1 MNTRV
6 QLTNVLCIQNG
17 TSQYDWPAGPPATP
31 NKAETTAATTGAPS
45 STSPSVA
52 VSNIEK
58 ASVAD
63 AAIFRLPEANKLPV
77 GWEMGKTPDGVEE
90 LFVNTGAT

>member
-1 MNTRV
+1 MNTSVR
-6 QLTNVLCIQNG
+6 LTNVLCIQNG

-31 NKAETTAATTGAPS
+31 NKTETTAATTGAPS

-63 AAIFRLPEANKLPV
+63 ATTCRLPEANKLPV

>member
-1 MNTRV
+1 
-6 QLTNVLCIQNG
+6 
-17 TSQYDWPAGPPATP
+17 
-31 NKAETTAATTGAPS
+31 
-45 STSPSVA
+45 VA

-63 AAIFRLPEANKLPV
+63 ATIFRLPEANKLPV